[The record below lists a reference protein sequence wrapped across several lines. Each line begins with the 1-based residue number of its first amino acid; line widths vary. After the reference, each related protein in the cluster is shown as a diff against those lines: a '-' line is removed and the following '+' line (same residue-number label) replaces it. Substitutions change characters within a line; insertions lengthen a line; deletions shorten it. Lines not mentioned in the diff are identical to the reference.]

1 LPDYDSYV
9 TARLDAL
16 RNSAYLL
23 CGDWDRGDDL
33 VQRILESL
41 YNHWSRARHADNIDA
56 YVQTMLVNRFLDERR
71 SGWVRRVRLTGDH
84 IALEHSAAP
93 ESDPNLRLDV
103 RSALSTLPPR
113 QRAVVVLRFLQDL
126 SVEQTA
132 QVMGCGTG
140 TVKSHTARAL
150 ARLRPLLGIDDP
162 FGNDARPYPPEAAG
176 AEPTPASGTEVP
188 LPAGRIAP

>member
-1 LPDYDSYV
+1 V
-9 TARLDAL
+9 TERLQSL

-33 VQRILESL
+33 VQRVLESL
-41 YNHWSRARHADNIDA
+41 YIHWSRARQADNIDA
-56 YVQTMLVNRFLDERR
+56 YVQTMLVNRFLDDRR
-71 SGWVRRVRLTGDH
+71 SGWARRVRLTGENVAPESS
-84 IALEHSAAP
+84 IVP

-113 QRAVVVLRFLQDL
+113 QRAVVVLRFLLDL

-132 QVMGCGTG
+132 QALGFSTG
-140 TVKSHTARAL
+140 TVKSHTARAV

-162 FGNDARPYPPEAAG
+162 RSFVTPPVPPAAMG
-176 AEPTPASGTEVP
+176 ADPPPSPSTEVP
-188 LPAGRIAP
+188 LSAGRSAR